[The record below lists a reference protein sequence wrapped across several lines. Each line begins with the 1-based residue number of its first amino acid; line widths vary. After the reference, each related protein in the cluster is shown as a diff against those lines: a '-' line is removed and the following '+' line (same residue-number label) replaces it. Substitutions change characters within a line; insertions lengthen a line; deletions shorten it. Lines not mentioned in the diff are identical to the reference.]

1 MSNLSK
7 EKVSTAQLGFI
18 DDLARVL
25 QPWGMPIGVA
35 RLYGYLL
42 LQDKPVSLDEMCE
55 QLQIAKSTA
64 SVSARELERS
74 NLVKRHTVRGTK
86 RVLYSV
92 SEGNT
97 ALMQD
102 KVAMLG
108 YLADMLTNNLEIASN
123 PTAATRLQDMAK
135 FCLALQ
141 TVLEKSLLELNT
153 DWNSVPLTD
162 EHQPD

>member
-1 MSNLSK
+1 MSQKNDAVEIITPFIQLITAHDTHGVHSK
-7 EKVSTAQLGFI
+7 HTSTEHGKYI

-102 KVAMLG
+102 KVAM
-108 YLADMLTNNLEIASN
+108 
-123 PTAATRLQDMAK
+123 AK
-135 FCLALQ
+135 L
-141 TVLEKSLLELNT
+141 
-153 DWNSVPLTD
+153 SVSREPS
-162 EHQPD
+162 